1 MAIDGKTNYDIS
13 PFTLD
18 REALKD
24 PDYKP
29 VFFMG
34 AGQNFPNSKP
44 EPKPSQARL

>member
-1 MAIDGKTNYDIS
+1 MAIDGKTNYDIE

-29 VFFMG
+29 AFIMG
-34 AGQNFPNSKP
+34 ARENVQNSRPDKSNA
-44 EPKPSQARL
+44 ARL